1 MSEGCIWSL
10 AGIQQGSTV
19 CPGGLTQPFGPCGLG
34 SAHTRSW
41 EPKHFARKAEGR
53 AVGLSG
59 ESSQGRQGAAVRRE
73 VGPAADGARVGP
85 WKLQGLRFHSVAWSK
100 LLNVSEL
107 PRAERRG
114 ERTCSTSAQDP
125 GRAATCHI
133 MAPARGGLAP
143 GEPLQMSHCV
153 CLPLPLLGPG
163 PHPGTSH
170 AL

>member
-1 MSEGCIWSL
+1 MHLES
-10 AGIQQGSTV
+10 
-19 CPGGLTQPFGPCGLG
+19 GGN
-34 SAHTRSW
+34 S
-41 EPKHFARKAEGR
+41 ARKHCLPR
-53 AVGLSG
+53 GLDPALRPLWSG
-59 ESSQGRQGAAVRRE
+59 LCPHPILGTKTFRPESRRKSCRPLRESSQGRQGAAVRRE

-133 MAPARGGLAP
+133 MAPARGCLAP